1 MNASVVVFL
10 TILVVVSA
18 GYGYDE
24 NENWYHLQTGYEGKD
39 GFERSIHGIHAPYNN
54 AARQK
59 LVNHY
64 ADKLGFSSG
73 TAKYYGV
80 PGAGHFFYK
89 DEGSDHGRR

>member
-1 MNASVVVFL
+1 MNASVAVFL

-18 GYGYDE
+18 GYYKK
-24 NENWYHLQTGYEGKD
+24 NNWDHLQTGYEGKD

-59 LVNHY
+59 FVNHY
-64 ADKLGFSSG
+64 ADKFGFSSG

-80 PGAGHFFYK
+80 LGTGNYFDD
-89 DEGSDHGRR
+89 DEGLDHYGRR